1 MQTCSCTYTDVTSSI
16 HYDHDF
22 VNPDT
27 QVKGAWVDGD
37 TELGDIAAN
46 KVNAGVNVPLDSHW
60 NFNLRG
66 NYVGERQLYS
76 QNPLRNQDETID
88 SFFVFNGALSYGDG
102 PYSVTLKVANLF
114 DTSYFHPGVEQ
125 ADSGDDFDSR
135 SLGFRN
141 SLIPQPGPVVRHPRQ
156 PAVLMTH
163 SRTQPGVTAGDRI
176 GLSALGAACVLVAML
191 APAKAATEPERL
203 TSFKAVFMYNFI
215 DYVQWPEETSA
226 DVFKV
231 GILGKSPVEGPLRE
245 IARKRGAGS
254 RKIQIDVFADIEV

>member
-1 MQTCSCTYTDVTSSI
+1 
-16 HYDHDF
+16 
-22 VNPDT
+22 
-27 QVKGAWVDGD
+27 
-37 TELGDIAAN
+37 
-46 KVNAGVNVPLDSHW
+46 
-60 NFNLRG
+60 
-66 NYVGERQLYS
+66 
-76 QNPLRNQDETID
+76 
-88 SFFVFNGALSYGDG
+88 
-102 PYSVTLKVANLF
+102 
-114 DTSYFHPGVEQ
+114 
-125 ADSGDDFDSR
+125 
-135 SLGFRN
+135 
-141 SLIPQPGPVVRHPRQ
+141 
-156 PAVLMTH
+156 MTH

-254 RKIQIDVFADIEV
+254 RKIQIDVFADIEQLQVCNMLFISSSFASQLEEVLDQLNEKSTLTISDTPGLANKGSAINFVLAKGKLKFEINRRRLYDAGLQVSSQLLKLAILVEDDGAKEGTVRR